1 MTFRTKTLYVSGAR
15 GVGEVAGDGDGNGRR
30 QIDPN
35 APPSCCPHMQRFHI
49 KWKGFSHLHNT
60 EETYEFLRK
69 SSFKGFKRI
78 DNYIKQVW
86 QRERNIMQGAYTTRE
101 DLEAFAIEKERVR
114 EVSASCLLS
123 L

>member
-1 MTFRTKTLYVSGAR
+1 
-15 GVGEVAGDGDGNGRR
+15 
-30 QIDPN
+30 
-35 APPSCCPHMQRFHI
+35 MQRFHI